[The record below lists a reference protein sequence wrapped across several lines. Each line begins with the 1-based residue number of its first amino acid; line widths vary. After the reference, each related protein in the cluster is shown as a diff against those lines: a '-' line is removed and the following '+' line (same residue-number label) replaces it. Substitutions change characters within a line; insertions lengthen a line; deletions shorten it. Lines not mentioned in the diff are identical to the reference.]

1 MKKVYAA
8 AFAVAIAVAL
18 QQPARA
24 HHDGPP
30 PVPGN
35 IQVPTGNKLFLVG
48 HAIGTQNYICLPSG
62 TGVTWTL
69 FGPQATLFDDDDRQ
83 IVTHFGSTNPFE
95 GAARP
100 TWQHSRDTSSVWAQ
114 AIANSSDPAFVAPGA
129 IPWLLLQWV
138 GRQDG
143 PTGGDT
149 LTTTTYIQRLNTV
162 GGVAPA
168 TGCAAAADVG
178 KRALVSYA
186 ADYFFYRVR
195 GRDRDDD

>member
-1 MKKVYAA
+1 MKRIHAA
-8 AFAVAIAVAL
+8 ALAVAVATTV

-35 IQVPTGNKLFLVG
+35 IQVPAGNKLFLSG

-62 TGVTWTL
+62 TAFMWTL
-69 FGPQATLFDDDDRQ
+69 FGPQATLFDDHDRQ
-83 IVTHFGSTNPFE
+83 IITHFASLNPFE
-95 GAARP
+95 GAPRP
-100 TWQHSRDTSSVWAQ
+100 TWQHSRDTSSAWAQ
-114 AIANSSDPAFVAPGA
+114 AIATSTDAAYIAPGA

-138 GRQDG
+138 GRQEG
-143 PTGGDT
+143 PRGGDT
-149 LTTTTYIQRLNTV
+149 LSGTTYIQRLNTA

-178 KRALVSYA
+178 KRALVSYE
-186 ADYFFYRVR
+186 ADYFFYRER
-195 GRDRDDD
+195 GHDRDEQ